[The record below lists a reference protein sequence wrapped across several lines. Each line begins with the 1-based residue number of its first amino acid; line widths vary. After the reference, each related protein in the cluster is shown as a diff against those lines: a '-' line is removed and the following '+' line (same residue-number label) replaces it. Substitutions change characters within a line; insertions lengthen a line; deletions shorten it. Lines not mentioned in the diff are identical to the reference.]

1 MLKKTTLF
9 LHGGF
14 PKAEVNQGAITKCV
28 VDAIL
33 DRPNNLKRLMLNKI
47 SYKMGV
53 DSSRLFTALNKIQI
67 LELDSYTEPDVN
79 MLFKKMTQEDTSVT
93 SLSLF
98 HNLVLSELEPDYLF
112 NVYVFDK
119 LKEFGVRACG
129 ANHPPHILH
138 REPQMVKTLC
148 EKIAAGSNLKILR
161 LENFHDLSQVSR
173 STLSRMVTQVE
184 KLELSSQRRSPA
196 FSADDITTIVR
207 AIANNGNSNL
217 KKLIINTD
225 MGSVDS
231 SLVVQM
237 ATEVEDLELHFE
249 VREDLSVLVLINGS
263 RVREDQ
269 LRAIF
274 GAIAIGQ
281 FRSRLTRP
289 VGPGKL
295 RRMKLFG
302 CSYLHTLDAHILAG
316 AVNNLESFEL
326 DVHSDLTVQQAWCIL
341 TEAKMTTTLKRLR
354 ICVNNYASYL
364 DPLVA
369 EAEKIIPH
377 LYIEKIKKIRF

>member
-1 MLKKTTLF
+1 
-9 LHGGF
+9 
-14 PKAEVNQGAITKCV
+14 
-28 VDAIL
+28 
-33 DRPNNLKRLMLNKI
+33 MLNKI
-47 SYKMGV
+47 SYKMGL

-119 LKEFGVRACG
+119 LKEFGVRAG
-129 ANHPPHILH
+129 DAHHPPHILH
-138 REPQMVKTLC
+138 REPHMVKTLF

-274 GAIAIGQ
+274 GAIAIG
-281 FRSRLTRP
+281 
-289 VGPGKL
+289 
-295 RRMKLFG
+295 
-302 CSYLHTLDAHILAG
+302 
-316 AVNNLESFEL
+316 
-326 DVHSDLTVQQAWCIL
+326 
-341 TEAKMTTTLKRLR
+341 
-354 ICVNNYASYL
+354 
-364 DPLVA
+364 
-369 EAEKIIPH
+369 
-377 LYIEKIKKIRF
+377 

>member
-1 MLKKTTLF
+1 M
-9 LHGGF
+9 
-14 PKAEVNQGAITKCV
+14 
-28 VDAIL
+28 
-33 DRPNNLKRLMLNKI
+33 
-47 SYKMGV
+47 
-53 DSSRLFTALNKIQI
+53 DSSRLFTALNKVQI
-67 LELDSYTEPDVN
+67 LEVDSYTEADVN

-93 SLSLF
+93 TLSLF

-119 LKEFGVRACG
+119 LKEFGVKACG
-129 ANHPPHILH
+129 GADHPHHILH
-138 REPQMVKTLC
+138 REPHMVKTLF
-148 EKIAAGSNLKILR
+148 EKIASGSNLKILR
-161 LENFHDLSQVSR
+161 LEGFHDLSQVSR

-196 FSADDITTIVR
+196 FSTDDITTIVR
-207 AIANNGNSNL
+207 AIATNENSNL

-225 MGSVDS
+225 LRSVDS

-249 VREDLSVLVLINGS
+249 VREDLSVMILINGS

-281 FRSRLTRP
+281 FSSRLTRP

-369 EAEKIIPH
+369 EAETIIPH
-377 LYIEKIKKIRF
+377 LYIQKIKRWIF